1 MRIHIFAGNIVMTS
15 APEKIAPSGATIV
28 YRKESI
34 SMLVEILATGKI
46 IGALDAMI
54 RSGIALGL
62 ERGIYNRAIDLEE
75 KNNVVASWI
84 IPSFIL
90 TYKMTRHMLCEKI
103 AAIGSEVNLER
114 ILLDPKRWETLA
126 ATPIYELRPE
136 IFAKNIRKITDRKHV
151 AIKVKYTDIKC
162 ENCGKFMVR
171 NDSVQCRSADES
183 STPFQIC
190 DGCNTVVKGSS

>member
-1 MRIHIFAGNIVMTS
+1 MTS
-15 APEKIAPSGATIV
+15 VPGTVIPLRATII

-34 SMLVEILATGKI
+34 TMLTEILATGKV

-75 KNNVVASWI
+75 KNNIVASWI

-103 AAIGSEVNLER
+103 TAIGSDANLEH
-114 ILLDPKRWETLA
+114 ILLDPTRWESLA

-136 IFAKNIRKITDRKHV
+136 IFAKNIRKITDRKHI

-162 ENCGKFMVR
+162 GNCGKFMVR

-190 DGCNTVVKGSS
+190 DLCNTVVKGSS